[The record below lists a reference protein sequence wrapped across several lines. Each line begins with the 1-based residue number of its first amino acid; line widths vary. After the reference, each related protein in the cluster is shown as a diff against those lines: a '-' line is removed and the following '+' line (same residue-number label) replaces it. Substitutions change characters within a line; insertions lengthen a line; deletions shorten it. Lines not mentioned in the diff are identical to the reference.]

1 MPKLIKDW
9 KELDGLSNDKYKIIV
24 NKKYFGGWIIPISD
38 ESTEDGEHFECNC
51 EDENHN
57 ADFFDHHV
65 YLTTHTFYGSNYEY
79 STKLLQK
86 YGFDVEIDNWD
97 KEK

>member
-1 MPKLIKDW
+1 MPKLIKNWD
-9 KELDGLSNDKYKIIV
+9 ELDGLSNDEYKIIV
-24 NKKYFGGWIIPISD
+24 DKKYCNGWIVPICD
-38 ESTEDGEHFECNC
+38 ESTKDGEHFECNC
-51 EDENHN
+51 EAENRN
-57 ADFFDHHV
+57 DDFFDHHV
-65 YLTTHTFYGSNYEY
+65 YLTTHTFYGSCYKE